1 MKKLGTVTLE
11 TDRLILRRFES
22 RDAEAMYY
30 SWGSDKNSNKY
41 LDWNLHKSVEDSK
54 KIVDIWMKEYEEGA
68 YNWIVELKDTHEVIG
83 SITGVHVRENDM
95 NVEIGYCYGSK
106 YWNCGYATE
115 ALRRVIE
122 FFLFDVGM
130 YLVEAMHIGGNPAS
144 GRVMQKSGMKKEA
157 VLRKRKLNKY
167 TKELDDLIVYSITKD
182 EFKK

>member
-1 MKKLGTVTLE
+1 MNKLGTVTLE
-11 TDRLILRRFES
+11 TDRLILRRFEN

-54 KIVDIWMKEYEEGA
+54 KIVDIWIKEYKEGA
-68 YNWIVELKDTHEVIG
+68 YNWIVELKDTH
-83 SITGVHVRENDM
+83 
-95 NVEIGYCYGSK
+95 VEIGYCYGSK